1 MSKPNTPQA
10 SPPRALRWA
19 VAGSVVVMIAAGG
32 LFYYASKMA
41 AAKRQH
47 NHDEVV
53 VNINAH
59 SCDPNELTVPAGR
72 ASFRIV
78 NRSERAVEW
87 EILDGVLVIE
97 ERENIAPGLSQ
108 VINANLQ
115 PGDYAITCGLLSNP
129 RGVLHV
135 TPTAASDAAAKAK
148 PSMVAFVGPLSE
160 FRVYL
165 ATQGSALI
173 KAVTALNQAI
183 ASGDLAQAQA
193 LYLPARAAYQRLAPA
208 AQRLAE
214 LDNSI
219 NARADYFEK
228 REQDPAF
235 VGFHRVEY
243 ALFQQRQPR
252 RLEPGRRAPAGRRHP
267 RSNSKLLAQSLP
279 PEQIGEHR
287 GAQPQH
293 PWPTCAPPA
302 VKEERYSHAD
312 LNGFA
317 SNLET
322 AHKVVELLRPMLSK
336 SAPELLPKI
345 DAALS
350 DFDSVLNSFK
360 VRTATPL
367 TTRSVAHNA
376 NRSPT
381 RPRHSP
387 TLWMASIPPSASP
400 ACKQKTNTD
409 ERIAKPRC
417 ATSPPADGHGC
428 RRRRPGRIGPELLGD
443 GCSPAQVTEAPSS
456 DKTEDR
462 HDFHG
467 VHQTGIVTPRP
478 ASGMLVSFDVL
489 ASDRQDR

>member
-78 NRSERAVEW
+78 NRSDRAVEW

-243 ALFQQRQPR
+243 ALFQQRSLDDLNPVAE
-252 RLEPGRRAPAGRRHP
+252 RLLADVTTL
-267 RSNSKLLAQSLP
+267 KQQLLAQSLP
-279 PEQIGEHR
+279 PEQLVSIVVRNLNTLADVRAASGE
-287 GAQPQH
+287 
-293 PWPTCAPPA
+293 
-302 VKEERYSHAD
+302 EERYSHAD

-317 SNLET
+317 GNLET

-336 SAPELLPKI
+336 SAPDLLPKI
-345 DAALS
+345 DTALS

-360 VRTATPL
+360 VKDGYATYDTVSGAQRKQIADKAKAL
-367 TTRSVAHNA
+367 ADA
-376 NRSPT
+376 
-381 RPRHSP
+381 
-387 TLWMASIPPSASP
+387 LDGIDP
-400 ACKQKTNTD
+400 A
-409 ERIAKPRC
+409 
-417 ATSPPADGHGC
+417 
-428 RRRRPGRIGPELLGD
+428 LGL
-443 GCSPAQVTEAPSS
+443 
-456 DKTEDR
+456 
-462 HDFHG
+462 
-467 VHQTGIVTPRP
+467 
-478 ASGMLVSFDVL
+478 SGL
-489 ASDRQDR
+489 

>member
-10 SPPRALRWA
+10 SPHRALRWA

-47 NHDEVV
+47 NRDEVV
-53 VNINAH
+53 VNIHPH
-59 SCDPNELTVPAGR
+59 SCEPNALTVPAGR

-78 NRSERAVEW
+78 NRSDRAVEW

-129 RGVLHV
+129 RGTLHV

-165 ATQGSALI
+165 ASQGSALI

-183 ASGDLAQAQA
+183 DSGDLAQAQA

-235 VGFHRVEY
+235 VGFHRLEY
-243 ALFQQRQPR
+243 ALFQQRKLDGLTPIAQG
-252 RLEPGRRAPAGRRHP
+252 LLD
-267 RSNSKLLAQSLP
+267 NVTTLKQQLLAQSLP
-279 PEQIGEHR
+279 PEQLVEIVVRNLNTLADVRAASGE
-287 GAQPQH
+287 
-293 PWPTCAPPA
+293 
-302 VKEERYSHAD
+302 EERYSHSD

-317 SNLET
+317 ANQET
-322 AHKVVELLRPMLSK
+322 ARKVVELLRPLLSK
-336 SAPELLPKI
+336 SAADLLPKI
-345 DAALS
+345 DGALT
-350 DFDSVLNSFK
+350 DFDTTLNGFK
-360 VRTATPL
+360 VKDGYTSYDTVNGEQRKQIADKAKAL
-367 TTRSVAHNA
+367 ADA
-376 NRSPT
+376 
-381 RPRHSP
+381 
-387 TLWMASIPPSASP
+387 LDAIDP
-400 ACKQKTNTD
+400 A
-409 ERIAKPRC
+409 
-417 ATSPPADGHGC
+417 
-428 RRRRPGRIGPELLGD
+428 LGL
-443 GCSPAQVTEAPSS
+443 
-456 DKTEDR
+456 
-462 HDFHG
+462 
-467 VHQTGIVTPRP
+467 
-478 ASGMLVSFDVL
+478 SGL
-489 ASDRQDR
+489 